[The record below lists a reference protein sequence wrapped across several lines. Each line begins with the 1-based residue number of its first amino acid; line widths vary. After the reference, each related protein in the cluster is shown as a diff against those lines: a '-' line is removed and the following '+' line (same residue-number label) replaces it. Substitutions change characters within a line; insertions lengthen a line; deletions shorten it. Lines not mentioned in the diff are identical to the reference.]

1 MLKNCFMKLP
11 EKYQIDEW
19 QCEPVVLRLMSENR
33 WSRQLANQWFQ
44 DFMRWL
50 YTASRVGSKEKKPF
64 SMDGLSY
71 LDDVWHAYILH
82 TKLYFEMSRQLFDV
96 EFIHH
101 TPENPFGAPAID
113 SEVFEKQL
121 MALLED
127 WGEPYIDRVY
137 AYGADLSDITS
148 GAEIPAH

>member
-50 YTASRVGSKEKKPF
+50 YTASRVGSKEKNHF
-64 SMDGLSY
+64 Q
-71 LDDVWHAYILH
+71 W
-82 TKLYFEMSRQLFDV
+82 
-96 EFIHH
+96 
-101 TPENPFGAPAID
+101 
-113 SEVFEKQL
+113 
-121 MALLED
+121 MA
-127 WGEPYIDRVY
+127 
-137 AYGADLSDITS
+137 
-148 GAEIPAH
+148 